1 MPLMRCGPGAR
12 SGVRRKL
19 PRSNRGEDGT
29 SNTHGGAREVYFEL
43 YPVGDSMKVS
53 AVDGATGTE
62 VSIVG
67 PAKLPQ
73 AELERVA
80 LNKLN
85 YVMNHKANETE
96 QSAPAPTSGKDGKG
110 WVI

>member
-1 MPLMRCGPGAR
+1 M
-12 SGVRRKL
+12 RRKI
-19 PRSNRGEDGT
+19 PESDRPGTRPVGRGDE
-29 SNTHGGAREVYFEL
+29 SREVYFEL

-53 AVDGATGTE
+53 AIDSATGTE

-80 LNKLN
+80 LNKLH
-85 YVMNHKANETE
+85 YVMNQKADEKERST
-96 QSAPAPTSGKDGKG
+96 PAPRSGNDGKG
-110 WVI
+110 WIV

>member
-12 SGVRRKL
+12 SGVRRKF
-19 PRSNRGEDGT
+19 PSSNPGKGGSSGT
-29 SNTHGGAREVYFEL
+29 DGGAREVYFEL

-80 LNKLN
+80 LNKLH
-85 YVMNHKANETE
+85 YVMNQKADENEPSSPVSE
-96 QSAPAPTSGKDGKG
+96 SGKKGKG
-110 WVI
+110 WVV

>member
-1 MPLMRCGPGAR
+1 MTCGPGAKL
-12 SGVRRKL
+12 GVRRKS
-19 PRSNRGEDGT
+19 PSSE
-29 SNTHGGAREVYFEL
+29 SQGGREAREVYFEL

-67 PAKLPQ
+67 PANLPQ

-80 LNKLN
+80 LNKLR
-85 YVMNHKANETE
+85 YVMNQKAEERE
-96 QSAPAPTSGKDGKG
+96 QPTVAAKAKNDGKG
-110 WVI
+110 WVV

>member
-1 MPLMRCGPGAR
+1 MQ
-12 SGVRRKL
+12 RKL
-19 PRSNRGEDGT
+19 PGSDRDQGGLPDTSGGT
-29 SNTHGGAREVYFEL
+29 REVYFEL

-53 AVDGATGTE
+53 AVDGATGIE

-85 YVMNHKANETE
+85 YVLKQKSDGQEV
-96 QSAPAPTSGKDGKG
+96 SAIDARPKDDGKG
-110 WVI
+110 WVV

>member
-1 MPLMRCGPGAR
+1 MRCGPGAR

-19 PRSNRGEDGT
+19 PRSNPGKGGSSSTSGGT
-29 SNTHGGAREVYFEL
+29 REVYFEL

-85 YVMNHKANETE
+85 YVMNQKADQNERST
-96 QSAPAPTSGKDGKG
+96 PASQSGKDGKG
-110 WVI
+110 WIV

>member
-1 MPLMRCGPGAR
+1 M
-12 SGVRRKL
+12 
-19 PRSNRGEDGT
+19 
-29 SNTHGGAREVYFEL
+29 YFEL

-85 YVMNHKANETE
+85 YVMNQKADENAQAT
-96 QSAPAPTSGKDGKG
+96 PASQSGKNGKG
-110 WVI
+110 WVV